1 MTAFLEIYLS
11 SFWAWA
17 GITFGVYMT
26 AAGLAEVI
34 NELRGGGGRK

>member
-17 GITFGVYMT
+17 GITWGAGVVLHGFAVII
-26 AAGLAEVI
+26 AAI
-34 NELRGGGGRK
+34 RGDAR